1 MIRNFRCAKVINFAI
16 ITITWLL
23 NEVDIS
29 PSIWLMVAHLLLTR
43 VILNL
48 SLYLRK
54 IYAVMFS
61 GIVVAVLP

>member
-1 MIRNFRCAKVINFAI
+1 MINFAI

-29 PSIWLMVAHLLLTR
+29 PSIWLMAAHLLLTR
-43 VILNL
+43 IILNL

-61 GIVVAVLP
+61 GIVVVVLP